1 MADLLSSLPSID
13 LKRALAHVFPGF
25 LLYVGVLM
33 AIDVF
38 LLGENSDSELTLIL
52 FNPSKS
58 DLDTLTSLILVGLF
72 AGSVLGVMIDGIGHW
87 VFEDR
92 LFDRIIRNRTLSDS
106 DSKSLK
112 IEEAEDKAYRYW
124 MKVHKLTYWHI
135 DPKGTG
141 AGLSDGTL
149 PNSGIDVKFP
159 ASPDY
164 FYPFAN
170 KKDSDED
177 KIKLKDQLVS
187 DYYSYFEFYLNSSI
201 SVFLISL
208 IFPLFSVSILNSNLF
223 YSIFICAII
232 MAASILLFFS
242 SIHTLTDYKRARLFS
257 IEAYLR
263 KKQQSQ

>member
-1 MADLLSSLPSID
+1 MADLLPSLPSID

-25 LLYVGVLM
+25 LLYIGLLM

-38 LLGENSDSELTLIL
+38 LLGEDSDFELTTVLI
-52 FNPSKS
+52 NPSKS

-92 LFDRIIRNRTLSDS
+92 LFDRIVRNRRMSDS

-112 IEEAEDKAYRYW
+112 IEDAEDKAYRYW
-124 MKVHKLTYWHI
+124 MKFHKLTYWRI
-135 DPKGTG
+135 NPKGTG
-141 AGLSDGTL
+141 AKLLDGTL
-149 PNSGIDVKFP
+149 PNEGIDMDFP

-177 KIKLKDQLVS
+177 KIKLKDQLIS

-208 IFPLFSVSILNSNLF
+208 IFPL
-223 YSIFICAII
+223 YSISKLDSNFYYSLFICAII

-242 SIHTLTDYKRARLFS
+242 SLHTLADYKRARVFA

-263 KKQQSQ
+263 KKQQDQ